1 MFATEAIDIFVEA
14 DPGDGDE
21 GPSFIS
27 VRVPYERDFARQIK
41 EFGAKWDDQTKEWR
55 LYGNEDLVK
64 QIASLCKTVFPG
76 LPRRRNRLVAAQL
89 STQEG
94 DSWSSPDKQQTR
106 QMELVAR
113 IQFVVNRTIKTYRLG
128 QNLKWVKEFRRIIEL
143 APGEEAKNNNTSQQ
157 NQFTKEIQK
166 QLPEFE
172 KVASAAFEALL
183 VGRKEAV
190 DAILSEAGIEQ
201 I

>member
-1 MFATEAIDIFVEA
+1 LFAAEAIDIFVES
-14 DPGDGDE
+14 DPGDGED

-27 VRVPYERDFARQIK
+27 VRVPYDREFARQIK

-55 LYGNEDLVK
+55 LYGNEELVQ

-89 STQEG
+89 SILEG
-94 DSWSSPDKQQTR
+94 DSWLSQDKQPTR
-106 QMELVAR
+106 QIEVVAR

-128 QNLKWVKEFRRIIEL
+128 QNLKWVKEFRRTIEL
-143 APGEEAKNNNTSQQ
+143 PSDEETKDSASQQ

-166 QLPEFE
+166 QLPELE

-190 DAILSEAGIEQ
+190 AAILSEAGIEQ